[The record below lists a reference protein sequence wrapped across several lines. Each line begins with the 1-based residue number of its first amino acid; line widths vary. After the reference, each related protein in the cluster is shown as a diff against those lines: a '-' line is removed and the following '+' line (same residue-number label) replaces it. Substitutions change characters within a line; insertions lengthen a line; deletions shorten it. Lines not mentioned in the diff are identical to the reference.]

1 MKGSIWSLSQD
12 DMQLDELML
21 DMQEFESLF
30 TEPISTEKNKP
41 RHKVSAPKQAKE
53 AKKSTQVI
61 EGKRGMKRGIVLARI
76 KYEFTELADMV
87 DCMEPRNLNTTQ
99 LKAMTEYNTS

>member
-1 MKGSIWSLSQD
+1 
-12 DMQLDELML
+12 
-21 DMQEFESLF
+21 
-30 TEPISTEKNKP
+30 
-41 RHKVSAPKQAKE
+41 
-53 AKKSTQVI
+53 
-61 EGKRGMKRGIVLARI
+61 LARI